1 MKICPVVA
9 EFYHKDGQMY
19 MTKLVAA
26 FRNFTNAPTILTLFQ
41 TGLIKERTVDNIVK
55 IQTWV
60 DKYLTPKRSGLHCD
74 L

>member
-9 EFYHKDGQMY
+9 EFYNEGGEMD

-41 TGLIKERTVDNIVK
+41 TGLIKYRKVDNIVK
-55 IQTWV
+55 I
-60 DKYLTPKRSGLHCD
+60 
-74 L
+74 